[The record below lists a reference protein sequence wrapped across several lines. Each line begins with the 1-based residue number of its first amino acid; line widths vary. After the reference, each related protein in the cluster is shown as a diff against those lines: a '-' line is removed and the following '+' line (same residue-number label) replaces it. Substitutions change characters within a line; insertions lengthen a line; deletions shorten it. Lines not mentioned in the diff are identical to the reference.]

1 MKGNDMRKM
10 TVAKDVDE
18 YISAAPKEVKAKLVE
33 LRKILKAVA
42 PESRERINYGMPYYD
57 REFGLGFGS
66 LVPEDAFNKYG
77 PRPGVV
83 FVPTRIT
90 RWRNASGRLG
100 FDPTP
105 GSLPLGCKLASGQ
118 VQRTSVQCH
127 RNDRKSPGGPHAL
140 GIAPS
145 CRCWIAAQTHLSR
158 QSDRG
163 RLLLSCCSRRR
174 PRSRKR

>member
-1 MKGNDMRKM
+1 MRKM

-83 FVPTRIT
+83 FVR
-90 RWRNASGRLG
+90 RASQGG
-100 FDPTP
+100 GTP
-105 GSLPLGCKLASGQ
+105 QEG
-118 VQRTSVQCH
+118 
-127 RNDRKSPGGPHAL
+127 
-140 GIAPS
+140 
-145 CRCWIAAQTHLSR
+145 
-158 QSDRG
+158 
-163 RLLLSCCSRRR
+163 
-174 PRSRKR
+174 